1 MRPKYLTKGIQER
14 IPLDLQILMWQM
26 YDRCQEEMEKTD
38 DLHVF
43 ESKSL
48 EGNRLNQ
55 EIVHKQESPEYE
67 RTYVVE
73 VNPSITEKIYII
85 ENDSDTKD
93 ETYVM
98 MLLAED
104 Y

>member
-26 YDRCQEEMEKTD
+26 YDRCKEEMEKTD
-38 DLHVF
+38 YLHVF
-43 ESKSL
+43 QLKSL
-48 EGNRLNQ
+48 EGNLLNQ
-55 EIVHKQESPEYE
+55 EIIHKQEIPEYE
-67 RTYVVE
+67 RTYVIE
-73 VNPSITEKIYII
+73 VNQSVIEKIYII
-85 ENDSDTKD
+85 ENNSDEIS

-98 MLLAED
+98 MLLAEE

>member
-43 ESKSL
+43 ELKSL

-55 EIVHKQESPEYE
+55 EIVHKQEIPEYE
-67 RTYVVE
+67 RTYVID
-73 VNPSITEKIYII
+73 VNQSVNEKIYII
-85 ENDSDTKD
+85 ENNSDNEH

-98 MLLAED
+98 MLIAEE

>member
-38 DLHVF
+38 SLHVF
-43 ESKSL
+43 ELKSL

-55 EIVHKQESPEYE
+55 EIVHKQEIPEYE
-67 RTYVVE
+67 RTYVID
-73 VNPSITEKIYII
+73 VNQSVNEKIYII
-85 ENDSDTKD
+85 ENNSDNEH

-98 MLLAED
+98 MLLAEE